1 MLLYKREVVILLN
14 IVLDFKSK
22 HIIKGE
28 SKKAW
33 NASRICVSSLS
44 RGHANLLCIV
54 PILIYVL
61 PQQRKFDEYNF
72 PSEGKV
78 QLHAK
83 KHFFFTINLFKY
95 ILKGFSIFRD
105 SLQFFGDQENTYFME
120 NLVMTACLC
129 GWFINENKAQFL
141 ERAKNS
147 ST

>member
-1 MLLYKREVVILLN
+1 MSFFRSNTPVDPIFSLKYCINFNLFLYDCIPLTLLVIKLKINVWEHEIIKTLTGIQLQNTDKKLNKKNICSKIIKTEMLLYKREVVILLN

-61 PQQRKFDEYNF
+61 P
-72 PSEGKV
+72 
-78 QLHAK
+78 
-83 KHFFFTINLFKY
+83 
-95 ILKGFSIFRD
+95 
-105 SLQFFGDQENTYFME
+105 
-120 NLVMTACLC
+120 
-129 GWFINENKAQFL
+129 
-141 ERAKNS
+141 
-147 ST
+147 